1 MRINDE
7 NSIECYCHKFF
18 KNSSPILLPK
28 ILELNCKKYIN
39 QLQKIH
45 QSMPEF
51 QLPSS
56 DQNFHSR
63 ERNLILDSLSNHNKQ
78 I

>member
-28 ILELNCKKYIN
+28 ILELNCKKYVN
-39 QLQKIH
+39 QC
-45 QSMPEF
+45 
-51 QLPSS
+51 
-56 DQNFHSR
+56 QNFHSR